1 MARLCTSP
9 RGEPPGSE
17 LVYLLPEQLR
27 ERMVEL
33 FDTQM
38 KERGDVRVNGV
49 KFTPDR
55 MEISWVGDQSGA
67 RDETESERVS
77 RHFRNV
83 LEVAVTYVI
92 GLCKEHEQGVIF
104 PEGTDPQVPVLD
116 PESMLMNYFEGYG
129 IDAVWDT
136 VESVYSDIRS
146 YPIVSVKDVSTREF
160 A

>member
-1 MARLCTSP
+1 MTEASRA
-9 RGEPPGSE
+9 
-17 LVYLLPEQLR
+17 LR

-55 MEISWVGDQSGA
+55 VEISWIEAQKGA
-67 RDETESERVS
+67 RDETESERIS

-92 GLCKEHEQGVIF
+92 GLCEEHEQGAVF

-129 IDAVWDT
+129 TDAVWDT
-136 VESVYSDIRS
+136 VKSVYSDIRS
-146 YPIVSVKDVSTREF
+146 YPIVSAKDVSTREF